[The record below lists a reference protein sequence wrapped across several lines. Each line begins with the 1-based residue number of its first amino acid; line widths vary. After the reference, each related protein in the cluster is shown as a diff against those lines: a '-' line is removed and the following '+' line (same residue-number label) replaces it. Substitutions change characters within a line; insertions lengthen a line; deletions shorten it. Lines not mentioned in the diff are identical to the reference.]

1 LTDRQSLHIPT
12 LGNAITINANNVT
25 IKNGIVPGFYVGIN
39 LNGSGEVVRDMLV
52 DQNTT
57 IGIYITGLGALVE
70 HNQLI
75 DTGGSTTS
83 NSTWGIAIAGSG
95 STVSDNVVSGVTV
108 TDTGGAYGIYVTGAN
123 NTARGNTVSNDALP
137 TGGGYSIEIITY

>member
-1 LTDRQSLHIPT
+1 MTDRQSLHIPT

>member
-1 LTDRQSLHIPT
+1 